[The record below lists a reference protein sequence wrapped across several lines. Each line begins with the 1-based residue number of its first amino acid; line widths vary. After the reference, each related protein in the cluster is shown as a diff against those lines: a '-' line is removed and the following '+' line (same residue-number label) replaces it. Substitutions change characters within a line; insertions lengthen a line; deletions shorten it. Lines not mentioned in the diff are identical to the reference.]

1 MTRINLIDPALLT
14 DQHLFAEY
22 REITRIPKLVE
33 NALQSKLPHD
43 ILQKIPNTY
52 RLSTGHVL
60 FFYNKLEF
68 IEQRYF
74 ALRDEVLKRQFN
86 ITLKDSIVD
95 YRQHIP
101 SLFYQSFTPNQ
112 QDLTISIQRIIDKIK
127 EKPDFYRLYSE
138 KIDAEHYIQLLNTHL
153 NQTINLA

>member
-1 MTRINLIDPALLT
+1 MTRINLIDPTLLT

-22 REITRIPKLVE
+22 REITLIPKLVE
-33 NALQSKLPHD
+33 NALQNKSIHEVLK
-43 ILQKIPNTY
+43 KIPDSY

-60 FFYNKLEF
+60 FFYDKLEF

-74 ALRDEVLKRQFN
+74 SLRDEALKRQFN

-101 SLFYQSFTPNQ
+101 HQFYQTYQPNQ
-112 QDLTISIQRIIDKIK
+112 QALAISIQRIIEKIND
-127 EKPDFYRLYSE
+127 KPDFYRLYSE
-138 KIDAEHYIQLLNTHL
+138 KIDAQHYIQQL
-153 NQTINLA
+153 NQFIAQ

>member
-1 MTRINLIDPALLT
+1 MTRINLIDPTLLT

-33 NALQSKLPHD
+33 NALQNKSIHEVLK
-43 ILQKIPNTY
+43 KIPDSY

-60 FFYNKLEF
+60 FFYDKLDF

-101 SLFYQSFTPNQ
+101 HQFYQTYQPNPQ
-112 QDLTISIQRIIDKIK
+112 ALAISIQRIIEKINDK
-127 EKPDFYRLYSE
+127 PVFYRLYSE
-138 KIDAEHYIQLLNTHL
+138 KIDAQHYIQQLT
-153 NQTINLA
+153 QFISR